1 MRYQLHLSMTEEDY
15 LNFNYFQTMESEQGK
30 RMLMKSR
37 LLLLVIM
44 AAAVLL
50 MVIIIGLDSFLIPYV
65 SLMVIITVIY
75 MAFYKKI
82 FGRNLRK
89 QILKTKKAG
98 RLPYEPDV
106 EYEFYEDKVVA
117 IAPETRTECSYRQIE
132 RICVV
137 GERYIY
143 AYNSSVSALVLSV
156 PQICQQVNEA
166 EFLQFLTEK
175 CPNVEHYQ

>member
-1 MRYQLHLSMTEEDY
+1 
-15 LNFNYFQTMESEQGK
+15 
-30 RMLMKSR
+30 
-37 LLLLVIM
+37 
-44 AAAVLL
+44 
-50 MVIIIGLDSFLIPYV
+50 
-65 SLMVIITVIY
+65 MVIITVIY

-143 AYNSSVSALVLSV
+143 VYNSSVSALGGREHSSPLLVGS
-156 PQICQQVNEA
+156 
-166 EFLQFLTEK
+166 FLQKRGERLRK
-175 CPNVEHYQ
+175 V